1 MFSAHRSA
9 RSGDKQPAELFELA
23 LIFPGRDW
31 SFRLRKE
38 SSMPESRKS
47 FPARRWIPA
56 IAVIAIIAISVGV
69 WFERGTRATAPAT
82 AAAAPKPAVGV
93 QVAAKKGVNESFAF
107 VGRIKAVN
115 KVDLRAR
122 IEGFL
127 DKVLFREGQDVKAGD
142 LLYQIEK
149 VQFQAQVDQAKAN
162 VAVAQAVETNAR
174 LEYDRNAELLKKQY
188 SPQSQVDANKATLD
202 TAVGRIMQTKAALT
216 QAEVNLDYTD
226 IRAPIDGR
234 IGRTAFTNG
243 NLVNPASGILATIVS
258 QDPIYV
264 LFPVSVRDLETI
276 RETRRRDGGMAK
288 IDIRIKLSNGQD
300 YAHSG
305 TWNLTDPQVDQQT
318 DSLIMRATIPNPEG
332 LLIDGQ
338 FVTASIRE
346 RREEPRLV
354 IPQSALQAD
363 QSGYYALVVNA
374 QHAVEVRR
382 VQTGPN
388 LDADVI
394 VTSGV
399 NEGDKVIVDGI
410 QKVRPG
416 QVVQETVLP
425 SAGSR

>member
-1 MFSAHRSA
+1 MAQSMAMSKGRWIA
-9 RSGDKQPAELFELA
+9 LAGVIAVVVLFGV
-23 LIFPGRDW
+23 FWFVQG
-31 SFRLRKE
+31 K
-38 SSMPESRKS
+38 
-47 FPARRWIPA
+47 PAR
-56 IAVIAIIAISVGV
+56 
-69 WFERGTRATAPAT
+69 APA
-82 AAAAPKPAVGV
+82 AASVPKPAVGV
-93 QVAAKKGVNESFAF
+93 RIAALKGVNESFDF

-115 KVDLRAR
+115 KVELRAR

-127 DKVLFREGQDVKAGD
+127 DKVLFREGQDVKTGD

-162 VAVAQAVETNAR
+162 VAVAKATEINAR
-174 LEYDRNAELLKKQY
+174 LEFGRNAELVKKQY
-188 SPQSQVDANKATLD
+188 SPQSLVDANKAALD
-202 TAVGRIMQTKAALT
+202 GAVGKIMQAEAALK

-226 IRAPIDGR
+226 IRSPIDGR
-234 IGRTAFTNG
+234 IGRTAFTVG
-243 NLVNPASGILATIVS
+243 NLVNPASGVLATIVS

-276 RETRRRDGGMAK
+276 REARRRDGGMAK

-300 YAHSG
+300 YPHKG
-305 TWNLTDPQVDQQT
+305 VWNLTDPQVDQQT

-346 RREEPRLV
+346 RKEEPRLV

-363 QSGYYALVVNA
+363 QSGYYALVVDDK
-374 QHAVEVRR
+374 HAVEVRR

-388 LDADVI
+388 LGTDIV
-394 VTSGV
+394 VTSGLK
-399 NEGDKVIVDGI
+399 EGDKVIVDGI

-416 QVVQETVLP
+416 QGVQETVLP
-425 SAGSR
+425 AAAGG

>member
-1 MFSAHRSA
+1 MT
-9 RSGDKQPAELFELA
+9 
-23 LIFPGRDW
+23 
-31 SFRLRKE
+31 
-38 SSMPESRKS
+38 MSRG
-47 FPARRWIPA
+47 RWI
-56 IAVIAIIAISVGV
+56 AVAGV
-69 WFERGTRATAPAT
+69 VAVAVLLGVFWFTQGKPAPAP
-82 AAAAPKPAVGV
+82 AAAAAGPKPAVGV
-93 QVAAKKGVNESFAF
+93 RLAEMKGVNESFEF

-115 KVDLRAR
+115 KVDVRAR

-162 VAVAQAVETNAR
+162 VAVAKATEINAR
-174 LEYDRNAELLKKQY
+174 LEYGRNAELVKKQY

-202 TAVGRIMQTKAALT
+202 SAVGRIMQTEAALK

-226 IRAPIDGR
+226 IRSPIDGR
-234 IGRTAFTNG
+234 IGRTAFTVG
-243 NLVNPASGILATIVS
+243 NLVNPASGVLATIVS

-276 RETRRRDGGMAK
+276 RAARTRDGGMAK

-300 YAHSG
+300 YPHKG
-305 TWNLTDPQVDQQT
+305 VWNLTDPQVDQQT

-332 LLIDGQ
+332 LLVDGQ

-346 RREEPRLV
+346 RKEEPRLV

-363 QSGYYALVVNA
+363 QSGYYALVVDDK
-374 QHAVEVRR
+374 HAVEVRR
-382 VQTGPN
+382 VQTGAN

-399 NEGDKVIVDGI
+399 REGDKVIVEGI

-425 SAGSR
+425 TATGG